1 MKMAAAEDVD
11 VAIKTSN
18 SAAHMLVSRA
28 DRASTVELCGFS
40 VAAGA
45 GDNRYNRPCAC
56 SGRRVLG
63 AHNPN
68 SQRGRVWALI
78 LIGWAQVI

>member
-45 GDNRYNRPCAC
+45 GDNRVRAPGGVCWA
-56 SGRRVLG
+56 

>member
-1 MKMAAAEDVD
+1 MKMAAAKDVD
-11 VAIKTSN
+11 VWRSKRLTPRHIL
-18 SAAHMLVSRA
+18 LVSRA

-63 AHNPN
+63 CT
-68 SQRGRVWALI
+68 
-78 LIGWAQVI
+78 